1 MENPGDWMGH
11 GVPISSGRVVGSM
24 AAISVTR
31 SRAAKLSGPTGCPST
46 ETMSKD
52 WTWTGELRTSRLET
66 PIVWWARTESSIDTT
81 RGSTPPDSSQVRT
94 VAGAVKLG
102 ESNRPATPTGAT
114 ALAPGALLAPSTTL
128 DDAPAPAGTVE
139 PAPAGTV
146 DATPPPAGTVD
157 PPPAGTVDAAP
168 PPAGTVD
175 PPPAGTVDPPP
186 AGTVDPPPA
195 GTVDGALE
203 AEGVWSG
210 HPAPDPE
217 EDEEAEDA
225 EPLALGVPPPTL
237 DE

>member
-1 MENPGDWMGH
+1 M
-11 GVPISSGRVVGSM
+11 
-24 AAISVTR
+24 
-31 SRAAKLSGPTGCPST
+31 
-46 ETMSKD
+46 
-52 WTWTGELRTSRLET
+52 
-66 PIVWWARTESSIDTT
+66 
-81 RGSTPPDSSQVRT
+81 RT

-102 ESNRPATPTGAT
+102 ESSRPATPTGAT

-128 DDAPAPAGTVE
+128 DDAPAPAGTV
-139 PAPAGTV
+139 
-146 DATPPPAGTVD
+146 DPPPAGTVD
-157 PPPAGTVDAAP
+157 PPPAGTVDP

-195 GTVDGALE
+195 GTVDGGLE